1 MNNLFKRTPYQM
13 ELPLFIKGDSIGKE
27 KATHKYYGFKNRDSF
42 LEAVRLDRAFKHLQ
56 QRGKTWK

>member
-1 MNNLFKRTPYQM
+1 M

-27 KATHKYYGFKNRDSF
+27 KATHKYYGFKNQQSF

-56 QRGKTWK
+56 QRGKAWK